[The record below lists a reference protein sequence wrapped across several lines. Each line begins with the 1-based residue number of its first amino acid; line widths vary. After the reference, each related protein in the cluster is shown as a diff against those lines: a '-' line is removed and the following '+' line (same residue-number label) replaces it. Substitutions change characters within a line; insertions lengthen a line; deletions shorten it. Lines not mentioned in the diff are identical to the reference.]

1 MSRVRV
7 AFVHEHYPPYRHEL
21 FGLLAQRHEVEFF
34 FVNESPRR
42 LPPRSHVLRGFRIP
56 EMSDFVVAPG
66 LTRAVLRAHEERPF
80 DLILGSD
87 LGSYATLAAFRAAR
101 IARRPFVL
109 WSGEWVATR
118 HPRRWLSRPLEAL
131 VVRRSAA
138 SLAYGSRAAAYLEH
152 LGAPRHTISQTGN
165 TAGYV
170 FERDDRAHLTRIR
183 SEWGI
188 GDRPVVLF
196 LGRLIPVKSPD
207 LLLGA
212 FARVAAKRPDAFLV
226 VAGEGPML
234 PALEHQTQSLG
245 LTSVRF
251 TRRAVVGKAEKDML
265 FSLAEVFVLPSRRA
279 RVAEAWG
286 LVLNEAA
293 SAGLPIVVSGM
304 VGAVGDLIRPGES
317 GMVVPDADEPA
328 LEAAILH
335 LLTDRDEAR
344 RLGAAAKHAE
354 AMFTVERMA
363 EAFDRAFAR
372 AMEGAA

>member
-34 FVNESPRR
+34 FVNVSSPR

-56 EMSDFVVAPG
+56 QMSDFVVAPG
-66 LTRAVLRAHEERPF
+66 LSRAVLRAHEEKPF

-87 LGSYATLAAFRAAR
+87 LGSFATLAAFRAAR

-138 SLAYGSRAAAYLEH
+138 SLAYGSRAAAYLEN
-152 LGAPRHTISQTGN
+152 LGAPRETISQTGN

-170 FERDDRAHLTRIR
+170 FARVERSQLTRIR

-207 LLLGA
+207 LLLSA
-212 FARVAAKRPDAFLV
+212 FARVAAMRPDAVLV

-234 PALEHQTQSLG
+234 PALEKQTQRSG
-245 LTSVRF
+245 STSVHF
-251 TRRAVVGKAEKDML
+251 TRRAVEGKTEKDVL
-265 FSLAEVFVLPSRRA
+265 FSLADVFVLPSRRA
-279 RVAEAWG
+279 RIAEAWG

-293 SAGLPIVVSGM
+293 SAGLPIVVSAM

-317 GMVVPDADEPA
+317 GVVIPDADEPA
-328 LEAAILH
+328 LAAAILH

-344 RLGAAAKHAE
+344 RLGAAAQRAE
-354 AMFTVERMA
+354 AVFSVERMA

>member
-1 MSRVRV
+1 VSRVRV
-7 AFVHEHYPPYRHEL
+7 AFVHEHYPLYRHEL
-21 FGLLAQRHEVEFF
+21 FGLLAQRHEVEFY

-42 LPPRSHVLRGFRIP
+42 LPPHSHTLRGFRIP
-56 EMSDFVVAPG
+56 EMADFVVAPG
-66 LTRAVLRAHEERPF
+66 LTRAVLGAHEERPF

-152 LGAPRHTISQTGN
+152 LGAPRDTISQTGN

-170 FERDDRAHLTRIR
+170 FDRDDRAHLTRIR
-183 SEWGI
+183 FEWGI

-207 LLLGA
+207 LLLRA
-212 FARVAAKRPDAFLV
+212 FVRVAAKRPEIFLV

-234 PALEHQTQSLG
+234 PALEHQTERLG
-245 LTSVRF
+245 LTSVHF

-293 SAGLPIVVSGM
+293 NAGLPIVVSET
-304 VGAVGDLIRPGES
+304 VGAVGDLIRPGIS
-317 GMVVPDADEPA
+317 GLVVPDTDEPA

-335 LLTDRDEAR
+335 LLTDRDKAR
-344 RLGAAAKHAE
+344 RLGAAAKQAE

-372 AMEGAA
+372 AMEGTA